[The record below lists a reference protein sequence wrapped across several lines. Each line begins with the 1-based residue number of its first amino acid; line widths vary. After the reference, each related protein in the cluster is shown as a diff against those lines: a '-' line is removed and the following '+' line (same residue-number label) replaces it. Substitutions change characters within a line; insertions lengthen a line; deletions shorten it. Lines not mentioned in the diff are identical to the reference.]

1 MAKVLDK
8 LLRRIANSEYSPLAI
23 SYYPFLIFQL
33 LLSHFLFFI
42 SSLPKLAQ
50 KVWTPTVQSFAVQS
64 FGIQSFSFGNQ

>member
-1 MAKVLDK
+1 VAKVLDK

-50 KVWTPTVQSFAVQS
+50 S
-64 FGIQSFSFGNQ
+64 FGNGKIGRFGVQSFSFGNQ